1 MVVAVTVEAMAAV
14 MAEAMD
20 SMVEVFAA
28 AAGMAA
34 EAGMAAALAAGTAVG
49 AGTRPGWAEVASAA
63 AMAAGAKESRH
74 VYFIPCTRHRRGG
87 LAGALDRARAISSS
101 APPDNDHCASGTC
114 DARPRGVDHAKAE
127 AIFSVR
133 RFGAPRRH
141 FHARHF
147 DFPFFL
153 PLRLK
158 APGTSSPCCST
169 DAVEHRDL
177 REKI

>member
-1 MVVAVTVEAMAAV
+1 MSLEPIARGPLRATDLGIAHLFGNFSSQLRRVLVAA
-14 MAEAMD
+14 
-20 SMVEVFAA
+20 
-28 AAGMAA
+28 
-34 EAGMAAALAAGTAVG
+34 
-49 AGTRPGWAEVASAA
+49 
-63 AMAAGAKESRH
+63 
-74 VYFIPCTRHRRGG
+74 HRRDVEP
-87 LAGALDRARAISSS
+87 LVRLHQI
-101 APPDNDHCASGTC
+101 NC

-158 APGTSSPCCST
+158 TPGTTSPCCSA

-177 REKI
+177 RDKI